1 MTDVTVAGALKT
13 HSTPAAI
20 AVILAG
26 VTAALHI
33 GKIPPAIPVLQQ
45 ALGLTLVEA
54 GFLLSMVQLA
64 GMLLGVLLGVAV
76 DGLGLRRS
84 MLIGQ
89 LTLSAAS
96 LAGIWAR
103 APADLLVLRAVEGLG
118 FLLVVLAAPSLIR
131 QLVPARQLPSFLG
144 LWGAY
149 MPAGAAL
156 ALLCG
161 PLFMAAWGWQAWWG
175 LLGALSAAMAL
186 WLVLGVRNA
195 GAALAAAAP
204 AGPVAA
210 ASQGWGQ
217 RLRVTLASP
226 GPWLVALAF
235 AMYSSQWL
243 AVIGFLPS
251 VYAQAGVGAAAAGA
265 LTALVCAMNI
275 IGNVVAGRLLLRGQ
289 AAQRLLFWG
298 FGSMALT
305 ALLTFSPL
313 LGEAPQL
320 RYAAVLLFSAA
331 GGMVPGTLFSLVV
344 RLAPNAQTVSTTMG
358 WVQQCSATGQF
369 LGPPLVAW
377 VAAQAGGWHAT
388 WVVTGAAS
396 AIGLWLASRLGARA
410 AVAQQA

>member
-1 MTDVTVAGALKT
+1 MLAVKP
-13 HSTPAAI
+13 HSTSAAI
-20 AVILAG
+20 AVILVG

-84 MLIGQ
+84 MLLGQ

-118 FLLVVLAAPSLIR
+118 FLVVVLAAPSLIR

-149 MPAGAAL
+149 MPGGTAL

-175 LLGALSAAMAL
+175 LLGALSAAMAV
-186 WLVLGVRNA
+186 WLLLGVPDMR
-195 GAALAAAAP
+195 AAP
-204 AGPVAA
+204 AVPVSAPA
-210 ASQGWGQ
+210 WTQ

-243 AVIGFLPS
+243 AVVGFLPS
-251 VYAQAGVGAAAAGA
+251 VYSQAGVGAATAGA

-275 IGNVVAGRLLLRGQ
+275 IGNVAAGRWLLRGPH
-289 AAQRLLFWG
+289 AQRLLFWG

-305 ALLTFSPL
+305 AFLTFSSL
-313 LGEAPQL
+313 LGEAPLL
-320 RYAAVLLFSAA
+320 RYAAVLLFSVA

-377 VAAQAGGWHAT
+377 VAAQAGGWQWT

-396 AIGLWLASRLGARA
+396 LIGLWLASRLGARDRPL
-410 AVAQQA
+410 AQQA

>member
-1 MTDVTVAGALKT
+1 MQAR
-13 HSTPAAI
+13 STSAAI

-64 GMLLGVLLGVAV
+64 GMLLGVMLGVAV

-89 LTLSAAS
+89 LTLCAAS

-103 APADLLVLRAVEGLG
+103 APVDLLVLRGVEGLG

-144 LWGAY
+144 LWGGY

-186 WLVLGVRNA
+186 WLVLGVPDMRA
-195 GAALAAAAP
+195 TPTGAAATLTP
-204 AGPVAA
+204 A
-210 ASQGWGQ
+210 WTQ
-217 RLRVTLASP
+217 RLRVTLASS

-243 AVIGFLPS
+243 AVVGFLPS
-251 VYAQAGVGAAAAGA
+251 VYSQAGVSAVAAGA

-275 IGNVVAGRLLLRGQ
+275 IGNVAAGRVLLRGPH
-289 AAQRLLFWG
+289 AQRLLFAG
-298 FGSMALT
+298 FGCMALM

-313 LGEAPQL
+313 LGEAPLL

-377 VAAQAGGWHAT
+377 VAAQAGGWQLT

-396 AIGLWLASRLGARA
+396 LIGLWLAHRLGKRDRPL
-410 AVAQQA
+410 AQQA

>member
-1 MTDVTVAGALKT
+1 MQAR
-13 HSTPAAI
+13 STSAAI

-64 GMLLGVLLGVAV
+64 GMLLGVMLGVAV

-89 LTLSAAS
+89 LTLCAAS

-103 APADLLVLRAVEGLG
+103 APVDLLVLRGVEGLG

-144 LWGAY
+144 LWGGY
-149 MPAGAAL
+149 MPAGAAM

-186 WLVLGVRNA
+186 WLVLGVPDMRA
-195 GAALAAAAP
+195 TPTGAAATLTP
-204 AGPVAA
+204 A
-210 ASQGWGQ
+210 WTQ
-217 RLRVTLASP
+217 RLRVTLASS

-243 AVIGFLPS
+243 AVVGFLPA
-251 VYAQAGVGAAAAGA
+251 VYSQAGVGAVAAGA

-275 IGNVVAGRLLLRGQ
+275 IGNVAAGRVLLRGPH
-289 AAQRLLFWG
+289 AQRLLLAG
-298 FGSMALT
+298 FGCMALM

-313 LGEAPQL
+313 LGEAPLL

-377 VAAQAGGWHAT
+377 VAAQAGGWQLT

-396 AIGLWLASRLGARA
+396 LIGLWLAHRLGKRDRPL
-410 AVAQQA
+410 AQQA

>member
-1 MTDVTVAGALKT
+1 MKS
-13 HSTPAAI
+13 HSTAAAI

-64 GMLLGVLLGVAV
+64 GMLLGVLLGLAV

-84 MLIGQ
+84 MLMGQ
-89 LTLSAAS
+89 LTLCAAS

-175 LLGALSAAMAL
+175 LLGALSAAMAV
-186 WLVLGVRNA
+186 WLVLGVP
-195 GAALAAAAP
+195 GAVAAP
-204 AGPVAA
+204 AGPAGAA
-210 ASQGWGQ
+210 PEPWAQ

-243 AVIGFLPS
+243 AVVGFLPS
-251 VYAQAGVGAAAAGA
+251 VYAQAGVGAVAAGA

-275 IGNVVAGRLLLRGQ
+275 IGNVAAGRWLLRGL

-305 ALLTFSPL
+305 AFLTFSPL
-313 LGEAPQL
+313 LGEAPLL

-344 RLAPNAQTVSTTMG
+344 RLAPSAQTVSTTMG

-396 AIGLWLASRLGARA
+396 LIGLWLASRLGARA
-410 AVAQQA
+410 ALAPQA

>member
-1 MTDVTVAGALKT
+1 MKS
-13 HSTPAAI
+13 HSTAAAI

-84 MLIGQ
+84 MLMGQ
-89 LTLSAAS
+89 LTLCAAS

-175 LLGALSAAMAL
+175 LLGALSAAMAV
-186 WLVLGVRNA
+186 WLVLGVPSA
-195 GAALAAAAP
+195 VAAP
-204 AGPVAA
+204 AGPAA
-210 ASQGWGQ
+210 AVPEPWAQ
-217 RLRVTLASP
+217 RLRLTLASP

-243 AVIGFLPS
+243 AVVGFLPS
-251 VYAQAGVGAAAAGA
+251 VYAQAGVGAVAAGA

-275 IGNVVAGRLLLRGQ
+275 IGNVAAGRWLLRGPH
-289 AAQRLLFWG
+289 AQRLLFWG

-305 ALLTFSPL
+305 AFLTFSTL
-313 LGEAPQL
+313 LGEAPLL

-396 AIGLWLASRLGARA
+396 LIGLWLASRLGARA
-410 AVAQQA
+410 ALAPQA

>member
-1 MTDVTVAGALKT
+1 MHAVKPA
-13 HSTPAAI
+13 STAAAI

-64 GMLLGVLLGVAV
+64 GMLLGALLGVAV

-84 MLIGQ
+84 MLMGQ
-89 LTLSAAS
+89 FTLCAAS

-131 QLVPARQLPSFLG
+131 QLVPARELPSFLG

-175 LLGALSAAMAL
+175 LLGALSAVMAV
-186 WLVLGVRNA
+186 WLVLGVPNA
-195 GAALAAAAP
+195 SATPAAP
-204 AGPVAA
+204 ADAA
-210 ASQGWGQ
+210 PEPWTQ
-217 RLRVTLASP
+217 RLRVTLASS

-243 AVIGFLPS
+243 AVVGFLPA
-251 VYAQAGVGAAAAGA
+251 VYAQAGVGAVAAGA

-275 IGNVVAGRLLLRGQ
+275 IGNVAAGRWLLSGQ
-289 AAQRLLFWG
+289 PAQSLLFWG

-313 LGEAPQL
+313 LGQAPLL

-388 WVVTGAAS
+388 WVVTGTAS
-396 AIGLWLASRLGARA
+396 MIGLWLASRLGARA
-410 AVAQQA
+410 ALAPPG

>member
-1 MTDVTVAGALKT
+1 MKT
-13 HSTPAAI
+13 HSTSAAT

-84 MLIGQ
+84 MLLGQ

-96 LAGIWAR
+96 FAGIWAR
-103 APADLLVLRAVEGLG
+103 APADLLLLRAVEGLG

-131 QLVPARQLPSFLG
+131 QLVPPRQLPSFLG

-161 PLFMAAWGWQAWWG
+161 PLFMATWGWQAWWG
-175 LLGALSAAMAL
+175 LLGALSAAMAV
-186 WLVLGVRNA
+186 WLVWGVPNT
-195 GAALAAAAP
+195 GAAP
-204 AGPVAA
+204 AGPAVPQA
-210 ASQGWGQ
+210 WWQ
-217 RLRVTLASP
+217 RLRVTLASS

-251 VYAQAGVGAAAAGA
+251 VYAQAGVSAVAAGA

-275 IGNVVAGRLLLRGQ
+275 IGNIAAGRWLVRGPH
-289 AAQRLLFWG
+289 AQRLLFCG

-305 ALLTFSPL
+305 AFLTFSPL
-313 LGEAPQL
+313 LGEAPLL

-344 RLAPNAQTVSTTMG
+344 RLAPSAQTVSTTMG

-388 WVVTGAAS
+388 WVVTGTAS
-396 AIGLWLASRLGARA
+396 LIGLWLATRLGAGERTRPA
-410 AVAQQA
+410 A

>member
-1 MTDVTVAGALKT
+1 MKPS
-13 HSTPAAI
+13 STAAAI

-84 MLIGQ
+84 MLLGQ
-89 LTLSAAS
+89 LTLCAAS

-149 MPAGAAL
+149 MPGGTAL

-175 LLGALSAAMAL
+175 LLGALSAAMAV
-186 WLVLGVRNA
+186 WLLLGVPDMR
-195 GAALAAAAP
+195 AAP
-204 AGPVAA
+204 AVC
-210 ASQGWGQ
+210 ASAPAWTQ

-243 AVIGFLPS
+243 AVVGFLPS
-251 VYAQAGVGAAAAGA
+251 VYSQAGVGAVAAGA

-275 IGNVVAGRLLLRGQ
+275 IGNVAAGRWLLRGPH
-289 AAQRLLFWG
+289 AQRLLFWG

-305 ALLTFSPL
+305 AFLTFSPL
-313 LGEAPQL
+313 LGEAPLL

-377 VAAQAGGWHAT
+377 VAAQAGGWQWT

-396 AIGLWLASRLGARA
+396 LIGLWLALRLDTPDQRMP
-410 AVAQQA
+410 

>member
-1 MTDVTVAGALKT
+1 MLAVKPQ
-13 HSTPAAI
+13 STSAAI

-84 MLIGQ
+84 LLIGQ
-89 LTLSAAS
+89 FTLCAAS
-96 LAGIWAR
+96 FAGIWAR
-103 APADLLVLRAVEGLG
+103 APVDLLVLRAVEGLG

-175 LLGALSAAMAL
+175 LLGALSAAMAV
-186 WLVLGVRNA
+186 WLVLGVPDDEAAFA
-195 GAALAAAAP
+195 GAAP

-210 ASQGWGQ
+210 AAQPWTQ
-217 RLRVTLASP
+217 RLRLTLASP

-243 AVIGFLPS
+243 AVVGFLPS
-251 VYAQAGVGAAAAGA
+251 VYAQAGVGAVAAGA

-275 IGNVVAGRLLLRGQ
+275 IGNVAAGRVLLRGPH
-289 AAQRLLFWG
+289 AQRLLFAG
-298 FGSMALT
+298 FGCMALM

-313 LGEAPQL
+313 LGEAPL
-320 RYAAVLLFSAA
+320 PRYAAVLLFSAA

-377 VAAQAGGWHAT
+377 VAAQAGGWQLT

-396 AIGLWLASRLGARA
+396 VIGLWLASRLGARA
-410 AVAQQA
+410 ALAPQA